1 MYTETIFVFPC
12 LYVSVSLPLSI
23 SVISVYL
30 ASSISL
36 SLCLGPSVLYLASP
50 ISLLLCLLSSILY
63 LCILSSSFSIS
74 LFVSLSS
81 VFNHLSSISVP
92 MSSIFAPSISLS
104 LFFAPSVLLPLLSH
118 SIVLVFPLTEL
129 NLTGYCNVTDVGIQY
144 VSRMITYV
152 SV

>member
-1 MYTETIFVFPC
+1 M
-12 LYVSVSLPLSI
+12 
-23 SVISVYL
+23 
-30 ASSISL
+30 
-36 SLCLGPSVLYLASP
+36 SLCLCLSVSIYLCHVCLSCSLYLFVSLSCSLCRLSCTP
-50 ISLLLCLLSSILY
+50 ISLFLCLLSSILY

-81 VFNHLSSISVP
+81 VFNHVSSISVP
-92 MSSIFAPSISLS
+92 MSSILLLLS
-104 LFFAPSVLLPLLSH
+104 LCPSALLPLSCSLSLSH
-118 SIVLVFPLTEL
+118 SIALVFPLTEL